1 MIGTWTGA
9 RMTGRLAAGIS
20 SLAARLRGYSARLIR
35 VHSLRARLNGTNI
48 ALLAAIAGA
57 LIGLLQWQF
66 PKSTNELAPG
76 SPSTSNTSSASN
88 ERASTQNRH
97 SRYLKIDLLRAGDCV
112 KDPDIRDTDKAWP
125 GVSEVV
131 PCETEH
137 DGEVFYR
144 GTLGKTDGKYPGYEV
159 FNAQVAARAKKNSRS
174 TLASPIANQA
184 WITPTSLQT
193 SNNGTKGIE
202 TSFVQP
208 INPTTPFRGACGGLT
223 AESGH

>member
-159 FNAQVAARAKKNSRS
+159 FNAQVRSSCEKEFQKYIGIAYRESSLDYTYVAPDVEQWNQGDRNILCAAYQPNDTLSWSVRRS
-174 TLASPIANQA
+174 H
-184 WITPTSLQT
+184 
-193 SNNGTKGIE
+193 
-202 TSFVQP
+202 
-208 INPTTPFRGACGGLT
+208 R
-223 AESGH
+223 